1 MKRFLKGHAYRKRAL
16 ITFPTT
22 VLFLVCLF
30 MLLLSCSP
38 TTVLVL
44 RHAEKA
50 SAGMDPPLSPQG
62 QVRAHELIQ
71 VAGKA
76 GVTTIYATQFIR
88 TQQTAQPLAGHLGLN
103 VNVFNVTGDAN
114 QYAQDLANH
123 ILSEHSG
130 EVVLI
135 VSHSHTVP
143 LIVEKLGT
151 IPIPP
156 IPGDKYDSLFIVT
169 IPRRRG
175 SAKIVIA
182 EYGE

>member
-1 MKRFLKGHAYRKRAL
+1 MKRFLKGNASGKRAF

-30 MLLLSCSP
+30 MLMLSCTP

-44 RHAEKA
+44 RHAEKET
-50 SAGMDPPLSPQG
+50 AGMDPPLSPQG
-62 QVRAHELIQ
+62 QMRAHELVQ
-71 VAGKA
+71 VAGEA
-76 GVTTIYATQFIR
+76 GVTAIYATQFIR
-88 TQQTAQPLAGHLGLN
+88 TQQTAQPLADHLGLE
-103 VNVFNVTGDAN
+103 VNVFNVTGAGQ

-123 ILSEHSG
+123 IRSEHSG

-143 LIVEKLGT
+143 LIIEKLGT
-151 IPIPP
+151 GPIPP

-169 IPRRRG
+169 TPRRRG
-175 SAKIVIA
+175 VTKIVKA